1 MRERAAHLHRC
12 GPFGFAQA
20 PQYYGADGE
29 ADGVDGEGHPEADVD
44 GEQGRDRRDE
54 DLGGDRGGPDTAVR
68 GDDLVAVDDGGQ
80 QRLRRG

>member
-20 PQYYGADGE
+20 PQDHG
-29 ADGVDGEGHPEADVD
+29 ADGVDGVDGEHHPEPDVD
-44 GEQGRDRRDE
+44 GEQDRDRRDE
-54 DLGGDRGGPDTAVR
+54 DLSGDRGGPDTAVR